1 MRQRIWRMQESN
13 QAFQMRQNGKTYREI
28 GEALGRSGPSVR
40 MHLMSRGMP
49 RRTQTSRHWTMRE
62 KALVL
67 ELRLQGETWRTI
79 ATTLGRTRDSVREAI
94 KRPRR
99 A

>member
-1 MRQRIWRMQESN
+1 MTQRRWRTLESN

-40 MHLMSRGMP
+40 FHLMSRIMP
-49 RRTQTSRHWTMRE
+49 TNPQTSRHWTMKE
-62 KALVL
+62 KAMVL

-79 ATTLGRTRDSVREAI
+79 AATLGRTRDSVREAI